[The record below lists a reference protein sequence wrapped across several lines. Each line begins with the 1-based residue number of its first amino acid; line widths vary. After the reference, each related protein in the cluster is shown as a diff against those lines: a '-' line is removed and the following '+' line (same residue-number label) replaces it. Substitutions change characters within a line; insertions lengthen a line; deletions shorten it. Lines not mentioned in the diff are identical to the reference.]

1 MSSSSGTRS
10 GARPDT
16 VTKTFRRRA
25 ILPAAMRRAPC
36 YGSRPHLLASALL
49 LLRRGGERHDARPLP
64 ALNDSVLADIG
75 SATSLLV
82 VSPHPDD
89 ETLCCGGVIQRVVR
103 AGGRATVVW
112 LTSGDAARIDLILT
126 GHSLFPGAAVARE
139 LGAQRMG
146 EARAAT
152 ARLGVAAAQQ
162 LFLGYPDG
170 GLQELLGP
178 HRTTPYTSPTTG
190 AAVVP
195 YPTALY
201 PGHAYTGE
209 SLERDFVAVLER
221 VLQPTLILAPDP
233 ARQSPRSPRRRPCS
247 RRALSRAP
255 RASAAGALLDRA
267 RGRGLAE
274 PAGSSSPACHSPPPR
289 SPLRSRPWGSRSEP
303 AEEDAKLVAL
313 RAPIRRRCASWRRSS
328 SRSCAATSC
337 SPCARTSIRGR
348 CRHAEAHRV
357 VREVSSGTSWAV
369 PAVDVSIDRAGD
381 VLAQPVEPG
390 SLAPEVTTD
399 AT

>member
-1 MSSSSGTRS
+1 
-10 GARPDT
+10 
-16 VTKTFRRRA
+16 
-25 ILPAAMRRAPC
+25 MRRALLRFTAP
-36 YGSRPHLLASALL
+36 PLASALL
-49 LLRRGGERHDARPLP
+49 LCGVAIATTP
-64 ALNDSVLADIG
+64 ATPVNDSALTDIS

-103 AGGRATVVW
+103 AGGRVTVLW

-126 GHSLFPGAAVARE
+126 GHSLFPPAAVARE
-139 LGAQRMG
+139 LGTQRMG

-152 ARLGVAAAQQ
+152 ARLGVAPAQQ

-221 VLQPTLILAPDP
+221 VQPTLILAPTPLDSHP
-233 ARQSPRSPRRRPCS
+233 DHRAAGLLA
-247 RRALSRAP
+247 RALSARLARALSARLARVPPVRYWIVHGGEGWPSP
-255 RASAAGALLDRA
+255 RDLLPGLPLTPAPLAASLAPVRFAL
-267 RGRGLAE
+267 
-274 PAGSSSPACHSPPPR
+274 
-289 SPLRSRPWGSRSEP
+289 EP

-313 RAPIRRRCASWRRSS
+313 RAYQTQMRVMAPFLLSFVRSNELFSWRADFD
-328 SRSCAATSC
+328 SRQVQ
-337 SPCARTSIRGR
+337 AR
-348 CRHAEAHRV
+348 
-357 VREVSSGTSWAV
+357 
-369 PAVDVSIDRAGD
+369 
-381 VLAQPVEPG
+381 
-390 SLAPEVTTD
+390 
-399 AT
+399 